1 MKNLFGGV
9 VRSTSAESL
18 AEDPVVV
25 GTEAKLFAESLAEN
39 LLGGA
44 GGTSAEFFADDP
56 VVGVE
61 SKLFTESLEDLRIMF
76 SNTFV
81 VHRHMVVESTELVGK

>member
-1 MKNLFGGV
+1 MVG
-9 VRSTSAESL
+9 STSPESL
-18 AEDPVVV
+18 AEDPLVV
-25 GTEAKLFAESLAEN
+25 GIEATSFVESLAEN

-44 GGTSAEFFADDP
+44 GGTSAEFLSEDP

-61 SKLFTESLEDLRIMF
+61 AKIFAESLEDLHLLF

-81 VHRHMVVESTELVGK
+81 VYRHMIVESTEFVGK